1 MPIYAKSTAALM
13 RQFVAEHPRQDQF
26 TADEIVSWFRINWPK
41 IKQSTVQAHLT
52 RMSMNLPSRIHLGAK
67 PEDDLVFR
75 IRPGL
80 FRRYRPG
87 SDPAPIYPGSP
98 RAAVSE
104 AESVV
109 ELDDDR
115 LSPEQSGV
123 FAYESHLRDYLAHN
137 LGVLELGLRL
147 YEEEGIPGIEYPMR
161 NRWIDLLAV
170 GQDGSLV
177 VIELKVSRGH
187 DRTIGQ
193 ILTYMGWVRQDL
205 AEGKPVRGMIVANTL
220 SDELVTAA
228 REANAN
234 IRLFEYD
241 ISFHVRP
248 KS

>member
-13 RQFVAEHPRQDQF
+13 RQFVAEHPSQDQF
-26 TADEIVSWFRINWPK
+26 TADEIASWFKANWPK

-52 RMSMNLPSRIHLGAK
+52 RMSTNAPSRIHLGAK
-67 PEDDLVFR
+67 PEDDLFYR
-75 IRPGL
+75 LRPGL
-80 FRRYRPG
+80 FRRYRPD

-104 AESVV
+104 AESEV
-109 ELDDDR
+109 ELDDER
-115 LSPEQSGV
+115 LLPQPSEV
-123 FAYESHLRDYLAHN
+123 FAYESHMRDYLAHN
-137 LGVLELGLRL
+137 LRVLEPGLRL
-147 YEEEGIPGIEYPMR
+147 YEEEDIPGIEYPVCGR
-161 NRWIDLLAV
+161 RIDLLAV
-170 GQDGSLV
+170 AQDGSLV

-205 AEGKPVRGMIVANTL
+205 ADGKPVRGMIVANTL

-228 REANAN
+228 REANAD